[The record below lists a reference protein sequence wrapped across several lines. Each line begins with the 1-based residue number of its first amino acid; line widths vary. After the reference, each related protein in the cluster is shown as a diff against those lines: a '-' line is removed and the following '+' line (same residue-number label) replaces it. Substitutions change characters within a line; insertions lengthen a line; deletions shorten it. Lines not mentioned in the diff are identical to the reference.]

1 MVHKSGPLARSEK
14 CDECMHQIDIVRQHS
29 LESIL
34 YNYLVIFFMQFSIEQ
49 VDKIVEDSEKDQEN
63 GARICRTPGD
73 AGCTFV
79 FKYEYYRDG
88 TGGDIKI
95 FKILAE
101 REKSCPVP
109 INVLGKWN
117 RNKSMI
123 LHIISSELL

>member
-1 MVHKSGPLARSEK
+1 
-14 CDECMHQIDIVRQHS
+14 
-29 LESIL
+29 
-34 YNYLVIFFMQFSIEQ
+34 MQFSIEQ

-63 GARICRTPGD
+63 RARICRTPGD

-117 RNKSMI
+117 HNKSMI
-123 LHIISSELL
+123 LRIISSELL

>member
-1 MVHKSGPLARSEK
+1 
-14 CDECMHQIDIVRQHS
+14 
-29 LESIL
+29 
-34 YNYLVIFFMQFSIEQ
+34 MQFSIEQ
-49 VDKIVEDSEKDQEN
+49 VDKIVEDSEKDQN
-63 GARICRTPGD
+63 KTRICRTPGD

-109 INVLGKWN
+109 INVLGKCN
-117 RNKSMI
+117 RNKLMI
-123 LHIISSELL
+123 IMYYIE

>member
-1 MVHKSGPLARSEK
+1 
-14 CDECMHQIDIVRQHS
+14 
-29 LESIL
+29 
-34 YNYLVIFFMQFSIEQ
+34 MQFSIEQ
-49 VDKIVEDSEKDQEN
+49 VDKIVEDSEKDQN
-63 GARICRTPGD
+63 KTRICRTPGD

-109 INVLGKWN
+109 INVLGKCN

-123 LHIISSELL
+123 TTYYIE

>member
-1 MVHKSGPLARSEK
+1 M
-14 CDECMHQIDIVRQHS
+14 
-29 LESIL
+29 
-34 YNYLVIFFMQFSIEQ
+34 
-49 VDKIVEDSEKDQEN
+49 DKIVEDSEKDQN
-63 GARICRTPGD
+63 KTRICRTPGD

-109 INVLGKWN
+109 INVLGKCN

-123 LHIISSELL
+123 ITYHIE